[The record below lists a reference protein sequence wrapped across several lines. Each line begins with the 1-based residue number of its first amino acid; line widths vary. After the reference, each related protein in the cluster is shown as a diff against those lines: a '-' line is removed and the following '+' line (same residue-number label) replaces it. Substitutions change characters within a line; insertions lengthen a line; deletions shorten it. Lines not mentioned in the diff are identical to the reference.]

1 VKRSAIS
8 HPQVVHYGG
17 ARERLKNERPPREA
31 EAGKFYIVP
40 FGQFQRLRK
49 LAINRVAGILA

>member
-31 EAGKFYIVP
+31 EAGKFRIVP
-40 FGQFQRLRK
+40 FSQFQRLRK
-49 LAINRVAGILA
+49 LAINQVAGIPS